1 MCIRDSV
8 ITATSY
14 RGDGS
19 QLTGIV
25 AGLSTI
31 SGVVNVANDLDVDG
45 HTNLDNVSIA
55 GVTTTTDD
63 IIIGA
68 DNKKLKLGVG
78 EELQLY
84 QAGNH
89 SIIQHNGGHYLLLR
103 SNSFGIMD
111 AAGTKNMFT
120 GFPDTHTSMYYNGSY
135 KIRTQNTG
143 AEIVGTVVA
152 TGADINGDLDV
163 DGHTNLDNVSVAGIS
178 TFSGI
183 VLGDGSD
190 GNASLN
196 RLKFGAS
203 GDLQIYHNQYHSK
216 IVDEGTGALIIS
228 GSEVRFETE
237 PSSTETLRIT
247 SDGVITGRG
256 ELRLTEGT
264 SDVSQGAEIGSLMF
278 LNPAN
283 DNKNAKIAALRTTG
297 TSGADLAFYTRTHG
311 DATNSDGGIERLR
324 IDSAGNVGLGTNVVS
339 DSTGNARAFT
349 IARSDANG
357 QVRLILK
364 NQATGFGNGAGYHQG
379 IDGTDVFIENR
390 TNGGYIDFATFDSGG
405 SYGSR
410 LRITSNEIDAQVPI
424 TGAVPAPNRNIIENG
439 EFLISQRFENLSSTK
454 ANSGN
459 GIVNGVE
466 NGVVD
471 RWRMSSPSASNFAR
485 QRVTDAPDGFAYSFK
500 VTNDS
505 SVYSPQSSGNYSS
518 FQQIIEAT
526 NVAKLAF
533 GTSSA
538 KTVTLSFYVKS
549 SLSLIHI

>member
-324 IDSAGNVGLGTNVVS
+324 ID
-339 DSTGNARAFT
+339 
-349 IARSDANG
+349 
-357 QVRLILK
+357 
-364 NQATGFGNGAGYHQG
+364 
-379 IDGTDVFIENR
+379 
-390 TNGGYIDFATFDSGG
+390 
-405 SYGSR
+405 
-410 LRITSNEIDAQVPI
+410 
-424 TGAVPAPNRNIIENG
+424 
-439 EFLISQRFENLSSTK
+439 
-454 ANSGN
+454 
-459 GIVNGVE
+459 
-466 NGVVD
+466 
-471 RWRMSSPSASNFAR
+471 
-485 QRVTDAPDGFAYSFK
+485 
-500 VTNDS
+500 
-505 SVYSPQSSGNYSS
+505 
-518 FQQIIEAT
+518 
-526 NVAKLAF
+526 
-533 GTSSA
+533 
-538 KTVTLSFYVKS
+538 
-549 SLSLIHI
+549 LSLIHI